1 MSKPITEMT
10 HIASNTQATTI
21 KHSIFGSAATNIFNY
36 IIFFFDLLKSNV
48 NSKSIKFNYLWLNT
62 IVVFASLK
70 SFQTRLQALSALSL
84 ACLDS
89 SALLVAVSISLFFNN
104 LI

>member
-10 HIASNTQATTI
+10 HIASNTQATNI
-21 KHSIFGSAATNIFNY
+21 KHSIFGSATTNIFNY
-36 IIFFFDLLKSNV
+36 IIFFDLLKSNV